1 MKRIVLI
8 ILIFTQLI
16 YGQIDRSIEPK
27 PKPDFS
33 MSIPNI
39 KRAEL
44 ENGLR
49 ILVVEHHELP
59 IVQVTMLIRSGAD
72 ADQNGKFGTANLTA
86 DMLDEGTKSKT
97 ALQIA
102 EELDFLG
109 TELSTYANYDATVG
123 SMLTLKEHLSKSLNI
138 LADIFL
144 NPTFPESEFNRLKN
158 ELLTD
163 LSSKKTRADIIAT
176 EIFYEK
182 LYGRD
187 HPYGQSNEGTE
198 ETVSEITIEDIKKFY
213 SENYIPNNSSL
224 IFVGD
229 ITLNEVLELVKKNF
243 SKWKKNKFTPTK
255 LLVKNRENNIEIFL
269 IDKENAPQ
277 SQIRIGNIGI
287 ERNNPDFYAVNI
299 LNQIIG
305 ASNGRLFLNLREA
318 KGYTYGA
325 YANFSMRKSPGPF
338 MAYAG
343 VKTEVTD
350 SALIEFFKELNRIRE
365 ELVEENEFNMY
376 KLAVIQRLPR
386 VMETPTQIASQIMA
400 IELFNLPDD
409 FFSNL
414 LDNYKK
420 VTREDILKT
429 AKKYINPE
437 KAVIVIVGDVQKIL
451 SKIENLKLGNIFL
464 CDEKGN
470 LKNK

>member
-1 MKRIVLI
+1 MLRVIFI
-8 ILIFTQLI
+8 IMIIFIQSI
-16 YGQIDRSIEPK
+16 YGQIDRSIEPR
-27 PKPDFS
+27 PKQDFS
-33 MSIPNI
+33 MTIPEI

-44 ENGLR
+44 KNGLR

-72 ADQNGKFGTANLTA
+72 ADEIEKFGIANLTA
-86 DMLDEGTKSKT
+86 DMLDEGTKSKS

-109 TELSTYANYDATVG
+109 TELTTYANYDATIG
-123 SMLTLKEHLSKSLNI
+123 SMLTLKEHLYKSMNI
-138 LADIFL
+138 LADVFL
-144 NPTFPESEFNRLKN
+144 NPTFPESEFIRLKN

-163 LSSKKTRADIIAT
+163 LSAKKTRPDIIAT
-176 EIFYEK
+176 EIFYDK
-182 LYGRD
+182 LYGYD
-187 HPYGQSNEGTE
+187 HPYGKSTEGTE
-198 ETVSEITIEDIKKFY
+198 ETVSKITVEDLKRFY
-213 SENYIPNNSSL
+213 SEYYVPNNASI

-229 ITLNEVLELVKKNF
+229 VTLNEAYELVYKYFN
-243 SKWKKNKFTPTK
+243 KWQRKDFIQHK

-269 IDKENAPQ
+269 INKDGAPQ

-305 ASNGRLFLNLREA
+305 ASNGRLFLNLRES

-338 MAYAG
+338 MAYSG

-350 SALIEFFKELNRIRE
+350 SALIEFFYELNRIRE
-365 ELVEENEFNMY
+365 ELIDENEFNMY
-376 KLAVIQRLPR
+376 KLAVVQRLPR
-386 VMETPTQIASQIMA
+386 VMETPSQIASQIMA
-400 IELFNLPDD
+400 IELFNLPDN
-409 FFSNL
+409 FFNTL
-414 LDNYKK
+414 IENYKK
-420 VTREDILKT
+420 VTQEDILKV
-429 AKKYINPE
+429 ARKYIHPE
-437 KAVIVIVGDVQKIL
+437 SAVVVIVGDVEQIK
-451 SKIENLKLGNIFL
+451 SKVENLKLGHIIL

-470 LKNK
+470 IKK